1 MTKSI
6 VLKGNG
12 KPTIMVARSSE
23 GSEESSLFEDAF
35 LNQGFKLGKTSTD
48 ATIHSNSYL
57 AKPSPQMREVGLP
70 VTRRDTILARVRVD
84 DRR

>member
-12 KPTIMVARSSE
+12 KPTTMVTLSSE
-23 GSEESSLFEDAF
+23 GSEDSSLFEGAL

-48 ATIHSNSYL
+48 ANIHSNSYL
-57 AKPSPQMREVGLP
+57 AKPSPQMNVKGSQ
-70 VTRRDTILARVRVD
+70 D
-84 DRR
+84 DR

>member
-12 KPTIMVARSSE
+12 KPTIIVTRSSE

-48 ATIHSNSYL
+48 ADIHRNSYL
-57 AKPSPQMREVGLP
+57 AKPSPQTNKQGLE
-70 VTRRDTILARVRVD
+70 RLNLDYNKQNGGGA
-84 DRR
+84 